1 MGKNNRIKLVL
12 LSSALLLC
20 GLVFFGARGSYV
32 SNLLKGQILP
42 ELSAATGRQVVA
54 GKIILNI
61 FPLFIEARDLR
72 VLDNNDRAELL
83 HIPRLKGYLNFSGL
97 LKKELVIRRLV
108 VNGPDIKTDAAQV
121 EDLIGHMNEF
131 LSVERTAALK
141 VVVKSIVVNEGR
153 FVFGYGEMFFR
164 GSGLGIEAVLGRTE
178 TGPFSPGM
186 KFSLK
191 DLTANI
197 KGWPELKAGVKG
209 TAALKGKVV
218 DIDKLEL
225 DLYGSALKVS
235 GDYAQGKG
243 GFTVALNLLVAS
255 AKKIFSLKQKGDG
268 EISVKGRINLDD
280 VASKPVLDLDVKG
293 ALHAQTLMELLKV
306 NEKIEGLLSFG
317 GKLKGTADKL
327 TGTAGARLK
336 DGNLFGVAID
346 DLSCKVAYADGI
358 LKFKEGKV
366 SLYNGHAAAEVS
378 VNITG
383 ATDYSLNVKFS
394 GVDSP
399 AAFRLAGWD
408 PGIPFGKVNGELSS
422 SGSGFNPSGWFA
434 YNSISKGGDILGR
447 VKSAS
452 GSFVLK
458 DDILSISDS
467 KASTGSSEL
476 YADGDINISTQTLD
490 LKARV
495 KASDIRDLTM
505 PYLKDMTGSGGF
517 SGSVTGKF
525 DNPVLTGAINLL
537 SAAYEDFSLGDISGE
552 ITYKKELLEVKRLSA
567 TNTVMTASAGGRIK
581 FRNASKL
588 FDFKSPLYAL
598 SVSVNKAD
606 LEKTLRFIRKEPMVP
621 VLRGGLDTEF
631 TITGLAP
638 APVFNG
644 SAKVIEATAENID
657 LGSVALGFTYDYK
670 ALHLKDIVMKNNG
683 SIMTAEGM
691 VSDDKKF
698 SFRAAGNN
706 MQLADLAVDRLKP
719 QGIFRDSGSGY
730 VKKLLTD
737 VRVDLRA
744 EGKGSFDNPNIELE
758 VRLHTE
764 KNSEGPKNLDIGE
777 GSLKAS
783 LKGNLL
789 SFNST
794 LLNDKVT
801 LAGKADMKGDM
812 PWTARLDVRP
822 GRYEFLMSPLFKDS
836 PEDMLINMKCSAELS
851 GDKNHF
857 LAEAVISHL
866 NLTLY
871 GYSFSNEAEVRLK
884 AQDKLVTL
892 SPLIMR
898 SGSTSFKAGG
908 SFEPGKRYDLVFEG
922 SAVPLSALKLF
933 SRKIDTIR
941 GDAGFVFTVSGGWDA
956 PKVNGGITLANG
968 FFALKDLPYR
978 ISSISGYLY
987 VDENKIVIK
996 ECSGKTGGGD
1006 IDISG
1011 IAYLQRFRL
1020 KRFYVNAELKNIGAG
1035 ISKDFSANFDG
1046 NLLYKGTLEAQAL
1059 SGEVRI
1065 NRAKYMERIE
1075 WKSWLLSVKP
1085 KEKPRA
1091 EAAFFEKTALN
1102 IRLHTPE
1109 HILIDNNIARAP
1121 LKLDLLLRGTVSY
1134 PVILG
1139 RIESRSGSVFFR
1151 NNEFRIINV
1160 NADFSDPKRTNPLI
1174 EVVAETAIKGY
1185 NIRMHLEGQFEHFNL
1200 SLSSDPPLEEID
1212 ILSLLAIG
1220 RLGKEIKGIEGGIG
1234 AGEATSFLTGKMQD
1248 VLEER
1253 LKTMTGLDRLEVD
1266 PYISKTTG
1274 SVNPRVTVSKRLL
1287 GDRLFVTYSSA
1298 VGSTE
1303 NNVVKLEYLLGRN
1316 ISLVGVRDEKGSL
1329 GGDIKYRFEFR

>member
-1 MGKNNRIKLVL
+1 MGKNSKIKIVL

-20 GLVFFGARGSYV
+20 GLVFFAARGAYV
-32 SNLLKGQILP
+32 SNLLKGLVLT
-42 ELSAATGRQVVA
+42 ELSAATGRQVLA

-72 VLDNNDRAELL
+72 VLDNNNGAELL
-83 HIPRLKGYLNFSGL
+83 KVPRLKGYVNFSGL

-108 VNGPDIKTDAAQV
+108 VNGPDIKTDADQV
-121 EDLIGHMNEF
+121 EDLIRHINEF
-131 LSVERTAALK
+131 LSVERPEALK
-141 VVVKSIVVNEGR
+141 VVVKSIVVNEGH
-153 FVFGYGEMFFR
+153 FAFGYGEMFFR
-164 GSGLGIEAVLGRTE
+164 GSGLGIEAVLGRNE
-178 TGPFSPGM
+178 TGPFNPGM

-243 GFTVALNLLVAS
+243 GFRLELNLLVES
-255 AKKIFSLKQKGDG
+255 AKKIFGLRQKGDG
-268 EISVKGRINLDD
+268 ELFVKGLLNLDD
-280 VASKPVLDLDVKG
+280 ASVSRPVIDLDIKG
-293 ALHAQTLMELLKV
+293 DIYAQTLMELLKV
-306 NEKIEGLLSFG
+306 NEKIEGRLSFG
-317 GKLKGTADKL
+317 GKLKGGVEKL
-327 TGTAGARLK
+327 AGTAAARLR

-346 DLSCKVAYADGI
+346 DLNCKVSYADGR

-383 ATDYSLNVKFS
+383 AADYSLNVKFS
-394 GVDSP
+394 EVDSP
-399 AAFRLAGWD
+399 AAFKLAGWD

-422 SGSGFNPSGWFA
+422 SGSGFNPSGWFV
-434 YNSISKGGDILGR
+434 YRSLSKGADILGR

-458 DDILSISDS
+458 NDILSISDS

-476 YADGDINISTQTLD
+476 YADGDINISKHTLD
-490 LKARV
+490 LKAQV
-495 KASDIRDLTM
+495 KTPDVRDLTM
-505 PYLKDMTGSGGF
+505 PYLKGMTGSGGF
-517 SGSVTGKF
+517 TGSVTGRF
-525 DNPVLTGAINLL
+525 DNPVLTGTIKLQ
-537 SAAYEDFSLGDISGE
+537 SAAYEDFGLGDISGE
-552 ITYKKELLEVKRLSA
+552 INYKKDLLEVKSMSA
-567 TNTVMTASAGGRIK
+567 SNTVMTANVQGQIK
-581 FRNASKL
+581 FKNADTL
-588 FDFKSPLYAL
+588 FDLKSPFYAL
-598 SVSVNKAD
+598 TVSMNKAD
-606 LEKTLRFIRKEPMVP
+606 LEKTLRFIRKEPMAP
-621 VLRGGLDTEF
+621 VLRGDLNTAF
-631 TITGLAP
+631 TITGFGP
-638 APVFNG
+638 APLFKG
-644 SAKVIEATAENID
+644 FAKVTEATAEGIEVGTVT
-657 LGSVALGFTYDYK
+657 LGYSYDYK
-670 ALHLKDIVMKNNG
+670 TLQLNGITVKKNG
-683 SIMTAEGM
+683 SLITAEGT
-691 VSDDKKF
+691 VTDDKRFNFKA
-698 SFRAAGNN
+698 SGKN
-706 MQLADLAVDRLKP
+706 MQLADLSIDSLNP
-719 QGIFRDSGSGY
+719 QGIFKGSGY
-730 VKKLLTD
+730 IKKLLAG
-737 VRVDLRA
+737 VQADLRI

-758 VRLHTE
+758 GSLHTE
-764 KNSEGPKNLDIGE
+764 KNSESSRKLDIVE

-794 LLNDKVT
+794 LLNEKVT
-801 LAGKADMKGDM
+801 LTGKADMKGDM
-812 PWTARLDVRP
+812 PWTARLDLRP

-836 PEDMLINMKCSAELS
+836 PEDLLINMKCSAELS
-851 GDKNHF
+851 GDKRHF
-857 LAEAVISHL
+857 NADAVISHL
-866 NLTLY
+866 NMTLY

-884 AQDKLVTL
+884 AQDRLVTL
-892 SPLIMR
+892 SSLTMR

-908 SFEPGKRYDLVFEG
+908 NLEIGRGYDLVFEG

-933 SRKIDTIR
+933 SRKIETIK
-941 GDAGFVFTVSGGWDA
+941 GDAGFVFTVSGGWDS

-968 FFALKDLPYR
+968 FFALKDVPYR

-1011 IAYLQRFRL
+1011 IAYLQRFKL

-1046 NLLYKGTLEAQAL
+1046 NLLYKGNLDSQAL

-1091 EAAFFEKTALN
+1091 EATFFEKTSLN
-1102 IRLHTPE
+1102 IRLYSPE
-1109 HILIDNNIARAP
+1109 NILIDNNIARATF
-1121 LKLDLLLRGTVSY
+1121 KLDLLLRGSIAY

-1139 RIESRSGSVFFR
+1139 RVESRSGFVFFR

-1287 GDRLFVTYSSA
+1287 GDRLFVTYSST